1 MESDIKTRNGAAEDR
16 EESVSSMEPMR
27 FAAGSDRRE
36 LLSES
41 AFLLG
46 TVSTGFKNS
55 LPAGV
60 VSALSELVR
69 TMNCYYSNL
78 IEGHN
83 THPVDI
89 ERALHGDYSDDK
101 KARDLQQEALA
112 HVAVQRWIDEGGL
125 DGRVMTAEGICEI
138 HRRFYEL
145 LPEELCWV
153 EDPGSGER
161 YRVEPGALRTRD
173 VRVGKHVAISS
184 GAVPRFLGRFEE
196 AYGNLG
202 NHEAI
207 VSAAVAHHRL
217 LWIHPFMDGNGR
229 VVRLFSY
236 AMLRQSMDTGGLW
249 SVARGLA
256 RQNERYKAHLMACD
270 QPRQGVTDGRGA
282 RSERAMA
289 EFSAFFL
296 ESCID
301 QVRFMEELVQP
312 GRLRERIRLWVEEEI
327 RMDVLPQHAGN
338 VLDAILYRGELPRA
352 EVPGIVGKGDRQA
365 RRIVSALQEAGVVT
379 SASTRAPLKIAF
391 PARLAERWM
400 PGLFPAK

>member
-1 MESDIKTRNGAAEDR
+1 MKPDIKARNGAAEDR
-16 EESVSSMEPMR
+16 GESVSSMEPMR

-46 TVSTGFKNS
+46 IVSTGFKNS

-184 GAVPRFLGRFEE
+184 GAVPRG
-196 AYGNLG
+196 
-202 NHEAI
+202 
-207 VSAAVAHHRL
+207 
-217 LWIHPFMDGNGR
+217 
-229 VVRLFSY
+229 
-236 AMLRQSMDTGGLW
+236 LRQSG
-249 SVARGLA
+249 
-256 RQNERYKAHLMACD
+256 
-270 QPRQGVTDGRGA
+270 
-282 RSERAMA
+282 
-289 EFSAFFL
+289 
-296 ESCID
+296 
-301 QVRFMEELVQP
+301 
-312 GRLRERIRLWVEEEI
+312 
-327 RMDVLPQHAGN
+327 
-338 VLDAILYRGELPRA
+338 
-352 EVPGIVGKGDRQA
+352 
-365 RRIVSALQEAGVVT
+365 
-379 SASTRAPLKIAF
+379 
-391 PARLAERWM
+391 
-400 PGLFPAK
+400 

>member
-1 MESDIKTRNGAAEDR
+1 MESDIKARNGAAEDR
-16 EESVSSMEPMR
+16 GESVSSMEPMR

>member
-1 MESDIKTRNGAAEDR
+1 
-16 EESVSSMEPMR
+16 MEPMR

-125 DGRVMTAEGICEI
+125 DGRVMTAEGICEV

>member
-1 MESDIKTRNGAAEDR
+1 MADLSVDIQREAPGLGQGLHPDSAAELAD
-16 EESVSSMEPMR
+16 
-27 FAAGSDRRE
+27 
-36 LLSES
+36 
-41 AFLLG
+41 
-46 TVSTGFKNS
+46 
-55 LPAGV
+55 
-60 VSALSELVR
+60 LVR
-69 TMNCYYSNL
+69 VMNCYYSNL

-89 ERALHGDYSDDK
+89 ERALQGDYSGDK

-112 HVAVQRWIDEGGL
+112 HVAVQQWIDEGGL
-125 DGRVMTAEGICEI
+125 DGRVITAEGICEI
-138 HRRFYEL
+138 HRRFYEQ
-145 LPEELCWV
+145 LPDELCWV
-153 EDPGSGER
+153 DDPESGER
-161 YRVEPGALRTRD
+161 QRVEPGALRTRD
-173 VRVGKHVAISS
+173 VQVGKHVAISP

-202 NHEAI
+202 NQESI
-207 VSAAVAHHRL
+207 VSAAAAHHRL

-229 VVRLFSY
+229 VVRLLSY
-236 AMLRQSMDTGGLW
+236 AMLRQSMETGGLW

-256 RQNERYKAHLMACD
+256 RQNDRYKKHLMACD
-270 QPRQGVTDGRGA
+270 QTRQGVTDGRGA

-289 EFSAFFL
+289 DFSAFFL

-327 RMDVLPQHAGN
+327 RMEALPQHAGN
-338 VLDAILYRGELPRA
+338 VLDAILYRGELPRG
-352 EVPGIVGKGDRQA
+352 EVPVIVGKGDRQA

-400 PGLFPAK
+400 PGLFPGK